1 MDKEHPHTLAKLAAL
16 QARCDR
22 LEDALMYVVRNGID
36 DVTPQ
41 FWHSVE
47 KIIKGD

>member
-1 MDKEHPHTLAKLAAL
+1 MERENERTLAKLAAL

-22 LEDALMYVVRNGID
+22 LERALIMLVVWNKQSVNALDDEID
-36 DVTPQ
+36 
-41 FWHSVE
+41 